1 MTIHCTISAW
11 NNKFTARGG
20 IDMAVDT
27 VRSVM
32 HNPNYVS
39 GMAVVAVVYQRSAR
53 RTRDTIM
60 ILHDM
65 TGKIA

>member
-1 MTIHCTISAW
+1 
-11 NNKFTARGG
+11 
-20 IDMAVDT
+20 
-27 VRSVM
+27 M